1 MTDIYRL
8 RKIVKQEE
16 ATRSTSLSSGQP
28 SYEHSE
34 GSPIKEDED
43 EDTTIPS
50 EDASMTDL
58 TQIDEDLD
66 VSDEQSDGC
75 ADPGVPTSPPSG
87 SAIPHVY
94 TAGAKETTVRPDD
107 ACATTST
114 QVDENLDVSD
124 EQSDGCA
131 DPGHPTSPPSS
142 SAIPH
147 VYTTGAG
154 ASMESAPLPVA
165 STAQV
170 AHNFASPPVPL
181 PHSMPPPG
189 YMPPPLVVYI
199 PHPPYQMTLYP
210 VYPVYFPPPTC

>member
-16 ATRSTSLSSGQP
+16 AAQSAGLSSDPP

-34 GSPIKEDED
+34 GSPIKEEDED
-43 EDTTIPS
+43 ETIPS

-75 ADPGVPTSPPSG
+75 ADPGIPTSPPSG
-87 SAIPHVY
+87 PAIPHVY
-94 TAGAKETTVRPDD
+94 TAGAEETTIRPDD
-107 ACATTST
+107 ASATDSA
-114 QVDENLDVSD
+114 QVDENPDVSN
-124 EQSDGCA
+124 EQSNGCI
-131 DPGHPTSPPSS
+131 DPGLPTSPPSS
-142 SAIPH
+142 SAIPDA
-147 VYTTGAG
+147 YTTGAG
-154 ASMESAPLPVA
+154 TTMESAALPVA
-165 STAQV
+165 SATQV
-170 AHNFASPPVPL
+170 ADNFASPLMPL